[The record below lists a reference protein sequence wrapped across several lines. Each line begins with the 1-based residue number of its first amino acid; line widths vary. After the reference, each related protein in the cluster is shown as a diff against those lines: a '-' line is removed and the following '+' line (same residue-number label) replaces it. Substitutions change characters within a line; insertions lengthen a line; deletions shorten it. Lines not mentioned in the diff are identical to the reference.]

1 VDSEK
6 SVHPVGVSSLKGK
19 AEVGWAFTGVQDGL
33 GEDGTEEGRMKRR
46 GEAGRPSRA
55 AAEEAIAT
63 LLRYLGQDLGRE
75 GLRGTPRRVVGAW
88 EEHTAGYGEDPAEI
102 LGVSF
107 GEIEGYQGMVVLAG
121 IPFVSHCEHHLAPIV
136 GTVDLGYLPDGRV
149 VGLSKL
155 ARLVDVFAR
164 RLQIQERMTAEIAS
178 ALETHLRPRGCG
190 VVVRAV
196 HHCMMGRGVRKA
208 GASMRTSDLRGVF
221 RDDPAT
227 RAEFERLVLQG
238 GSAPAG

>member
-1 VDSEK
+1 
-6 SVHPVGVSSLKGK
+6 
-19 AEVGWAFTGVQDGL
+19 
-33 GEDGTEEGRMKRR
+33 MKRR
-46 GEAGRPSRA
+46 GGAGPGRA
-55 AAEEAIAT
+55 AAEEAVAT
-63 LLRYLGQDLGRE
+63 LLRHLGQDPGRE
-75 GLRGTPRRVVGAW
+75 GLRETPRRVLKAW
-88 EEHTAGYGEDPAEI
+88 EEHTAGYREDPAEI

-121 IPFVSHCEHHLAPIV
+121 VSFVSHCEHHLAPIV
-136 GTVDLGYLPDGRV
+136 GTVDLGYLPEGRV

-178 ALETHLRPRGCG
+178 AIEEHLRPRGCG

-196 HHCMMGRGVRKA
+196 HHCMMARGVRKV

-238 GSAPAG
+238 GPAPSG